1 MPLNSIVPDIS
12 EGDEDIDAV
21 INRIAAEAER
31 NMVTMTTRFCQPF
44 LCAQLATQVFLVPH
58 CQLFYSSWT
67 PDIIFPYFFFVFWK
81 FPHTLKLVT
90 PTYIGKNGG
99 SNKDFFIL
107 ESFLNLR
114 INCVEYLLYSNTRI
128 IGANNQREEIL
139 TLKLH
144 LCGFCRN

>member
-58 CQLFYSSWT
+58 CHLFIPAEHLISFFQT
-67 PDIIFPYFFFVFWK
+67 FLFFGIF
-81 FPHTLKLVT
+81 H
-90 PTYIGKNGG
+90 
-99 SNKDFFIL
+99 IL
-107 ESFLNLR
+107 
-114 INCVEYLLYSNTRI
+114 
-128 IGANNQREEIL
+128 
-139 TLKLH
+139 
-144 LCGFCRN
+144 

>member
-58 CQLFYSSWT
+58 CQLFYSS
-67 PDIIFPYFFFVFWK
+67 
-81 FPHTLKLVT
+81 
-90 PTYIGKNGG
+90 
-99 SNKDFFIL
+99 
-107 ESFLNLR
+107 
-114 INCVEYLLYSNTRI
+114 
-128 IGANNQREEIL
+128 
-139 TLKLH
+139 
-144 LCGFCRN
+144 